1 MSYGQ
6 GPIKPRHN
14 DFTYQL
20 PYINSSIN
28 GNTCDAEPNEIFIST
43 PYNLNGATA
52 DGFSKIFVTN
62 SFGIS
67 GNLVPYKNT
76 ISGFLPDFYVQSPTE
91 IGSTWIK
98 FVGNI
103 SLPGSSS
110 INYEVIYILYN
121 GITARVY
128 NVNTGLTADTD
139 IITSTE
145 LVHEI
150 KTGGTVI
157 NGSGL
162 YRKLGTIST
171 H

>member
-14 DFTYQL
+14 DSTYQL
-20 PYINSSIN
+20 PYISSSIS
-28 GNTCDAEPNEIFIST
+28 GNTCDAEANEIFIST

-62 SFGIS
+62 SFGVA
-67 GNLVPYKNT
+67 GTPVPYKNT
-76 ISGFLPDFYVQSPTE
+76 ISGFHPDFYIQSPTE
-91 IGSTWIK
+91 VGSSWIK
-98 FVGNI
+98 FTGNV
-103 SLPGSSS
+103 SLSGATT
-110 INYEVIYILYN
+110 INYEVMYILYN
-121 GITARVY
+121 GITARLY
-128 NVNTGLTADTD
+128 NVDTGLTADTE
-139 IITSTE
+139 IITSVE

-150 KTGGTVI
+150 KVGGSSI

-162 YRKLGTIST
+162 YRKLGTISI